1 MESLIKKYPINNKL
15 LLMKIMAI
23 GNKRIVLLFISNAV
37 MKILLLKNSKGE
49 GDLPMT
55 PLHTRP

>member
-1 MESLIKKYPINNKL
+1 
-15 LLMKIMAI
+15 MKIMAI
-23 GNKRIVLLFISNAV
+23 GNKRIVLLFIGNAV

-49 GDLPMT
+49 GRSTYD